1 MWLDLFP
8 PRVTSIRM
16 PRFLLLA
23 ALMPLALAAAPDPY
37 PVSAPVAPVPHPA
50 ADAPGFAPLFNGK
63 DLAGW
68 KTKGNWVYDT
78 DGTVTLKPRP
88 GETGWK
94 RFDAYI
100 FTERKYR
107 DFVLDLEFKMEPT
120 GNSGVF
126 FCVADPLDPVAKGIE
141 LQILD
146 TFGLAKPGHH
156 DCGGIIRAMAASKN
170 MVKAPGEWNRYT
182 LTLKDRRLTV
192 DFNGER
198 TIVLDLATSPMK
210 DRPVDG
216 HIGFQDEA
224 KHVWYRNVRIK
235 ELR

>member
-1 MWLDLFP
+1 MKPLPLLFAFA
-8 PRVTSIRM
+8 S
-16 PRFLLLA
+16 A
-23 ALMPLALAAAPDPY
+23 ALAAAPAKEAY
-37 PVSAPVAPVPHPA
+37 PVSAPAIAVTHPA
-50 ADAPGFAPLFNGK
+50 ADAAGFAPLFNGK

-68 KTKGNWVYDT
+68 KTKGNWVYDR
-78 DGTVTLKPRP
+78 DGSVTLQPRP

-94 RFDAYI
+94 RFDAYL

-107 DFVLDLEFKMEPT
+107 DFVLDLEFKIEPT

-126 FCVADPLDPVAKGIE
+126 FCVADPLDPVDKGIE
-141 LQILD
+141 LQVLD
-146 TFGLAKPGHH
+146 TYGLAQPGNH
-156 DCGGIIRAMAASKN
+156 DCGGIIRAMAAAKN
-170 MVKAPGEWNRYT
+170 MVKPAGEWNRYT

-198 TIVLDLATSPMK
+198 TIVLDLAASPMK
-210 DRPVDG
+210 DRPAEG

-224 KHVWYRNVRIK
+224 KRVWYRNVRIK

>member
-1 MWLDLFP
+1 ML
-8 PRVTSIRM
+8 RSC
-16 PRFLLLA
+16 LLS
-23 ALMPLALAAAPDPY
+23 ALIPLALAAAPDPY
-37 PVSAPVAPVPHPA
+37 PVSAPAAAVPHPA
-50 ADAPGFAPLFNGK
+50 PDAPGFVSLFNGK
-63 DLAGW
+63 DLTGW
-68 KTKGNWVYDT
+68 KTKGNWVYDA

-88 GETGWK
+88 GEKGWQ
-94 RFDAYI
+94 RYDAYL

-107 DFVLDLEFKMEPT
+107 DFVLDLEFKIEPT

-182 LTLKDRRLTV
+182 LTLKDRGLTV

-198 TIVLDLATSPMK
+198 TIVINLAASPMK
-210 DRPVDG
+210 DRPAEG

-224 KHVWYRNVRIK
+224 KHVWYRGVRIK

>member
-1 MWLDLFP
+1 
-8 PRVTSIRM
+8 
-16 PRFLLLA
+16 
-23 ALMPLALAAAPDPY
+23 
-37 PVSAPVAPVPHPA
+37 VPHPA
-50 ADAPGFAPLFNGK
+50 ADAPGFVPLFNGK

-68 KTKGNWVYDT
+68 KTKGNWVYDV
-78 DGTVTLKPRP
+78 DGTVTFRPRP

-107 DFVLDLEFKMEPT
+107 DFVLDLEFKFEPT

-126 FCVADPLDPVAKGIE
+126 FCVADPLDPVAQGIE

-146 TFGLAKPGHH
+146 THGLAKPGHH
-156 DCGGIIRAMAASKN
+156 RLRRHHPRHGRVRD
-170 MVKAPGEWNRYT
+170 MVKPAGEWNRYT

-198 TIVLDLATSPMK
+198 TIVIDLASSPMK
-210 DRPVDG
+210 DRPAEG
-216 HIGFQDEA
+216 HVGFPGRGQACLVPKRPDQGA
-224 KHVWYRNVRIK
+224 TLISGAASVGRAATAAPARP
-235 ELR
+235 R

>member
-1 MWLDLFP
+1 
-8 PRVTSIRM
+8 M

-23 ALMPLALAAAPDPY
+23 ALLPLALAAAPENF

-50 ADAPGFAPLFNGK
+50 AEAQGFIPLFNGK
-63 DLAGW
+63 DLSGW

-94 RFDAYI
+94 RFDAYV
-100 FTERKYR
+100 FTDRKYR
-107 DFVLDLEFKMEPT
+107 DFVLDLEFKIEPT

-126 FCVADPLDPVAKGIE
+126 FCVADPLDPVTKGIE

-146 TFGLAKPGHH
+146 TYGLAKPGNH
-156 DCGGIIRAMAASKN
+156 DCGGIIRAMAPSRN

-182 LTLKDRRLTV
+182 LTLKARHLTV

-198 TIVLDLATSPMK
+198 TIVLELDASPMK
-210 DRPVDG
+210 DRPADG

-224 KHVWYRNVRIK
+224 KRVWYRNVRIK
-235 ELR
+235 ELN

>member
-1 MWLDLFP
+1 
-8 PRVTSIRM
+8 M

-23 ALMPLALAAAPDPY
+23 ALLPLALAAAPEPY
-37 PVSAPVAPVPHPA
+37 PVSPATTAVPHPA
-50 ADAPGFAPLFNGK
+50 ADA
-63 DLAGW
+63 
-68 KTKGNWVYDT
+68 
-78 DGTVTLKPRP
+78 P

>member
-1 MWLDLFP
+1 
-8 PRVTSIRM
+8 
-16 PRFLLLA
+16 
-23 ALMPLALAAAPDPY
+23 
-37 PVSAPVAPVPHPA
+37 
-50 ADAPGFAPLFNGK
+50 
-63 DLAGW
+63 
-68 KTKGNWVYDT
+68 
-78 DGTVTLKPRP
+78 
-88 GETGWK
+88 WK
-94 RFDAYI
+94 RFDAYV

-107 DFVLDLEFKMEPT
+107 DFVLDLEFKIEPT

-146 TFGLAKPGHH
+146 TYGLAKPGHH

-182 LTLKDRRLTV
+182 LTLKDRHLTV

-198 TIVLDLATSPMK
+198 TIVLDLEASPMK
-210 DRPVDG
+210 DRPADG

-224 KHVWYRNVRIK
+224 KRVWYRNVRIK
-235 ELR
+235 ELK

>member
-1 MWLDLFP
+1 
-8 PRVTSIRM
+8 M

-23 ALMPLALAAAPDPY
+23 ALLPLALAAAPENY
-37 PVSAPVAPVPHPA
+37 PVSVPVAAVPHPA
-50 ADAPGFAPLFNGK
+50 VDAPGFLPLFNGK

-88 GETGWK
+88 GEKGWQ
-94 RFDAYI
+94 RYDAYL

-107 DFVLDLEFKMEPT
+107 DFVLDLEFKIEPT

-146 TFGLAKPGHH
+146 TYGLAKPGHH

-182 LTLKDRRLTV
+182 LTLKDRHLTV

-198 TIVLDLATSPMK
+198 TIVLDLAASPMK
-210 DRPVDG
+210 DRPADG

-235 ELR
+235 ELK

>member
-1 MWLDLFP
+1 MA
-8 PRVTSIRM
+8 TSEGM
-16 PRFLLLA
+16 PRLPLLA
-23 ALMPLALAAAPDPY
+23 CLLPLALFAASEPY
-37 PVSAPVAPVPHPA
+37 PVSPAVAPVPHPA
-50 ADAPGFAPLFNGK
+50 ADAPGFVSLFNGQ

-78 DGTVTLKPRP
+78 DGTVTLKPRA

-107 DFVLDLEFKMEPT
+107 DFVLDLEFKFEPT

-146 TFGLAKPGHH
+146 THGLAKPGHH
-156 DCGGIIRAMAASKN
+156 DCGGIIRAMGAAKN
-170 MVKAPGEWNRYT
+170 MVKPAGEWNRYT
-182 LTLKDRRLTV
+182 LTLKERRLAV

-198 TIVLDLATSPMK
+198 TIVLDLAASPMQ
-210 DRPVDG
+210 DRPAEG

-224 KHVWYRNVRIK
+224 KRVWYRNVRIK

>member
-1 MWLDLFP
+1 
-8 PRVTSIRM
+8 M

-23 ALMPLALAAAPDPY
+23 SLLVAPLAVLAAKNDFLVSPPAP
-37 PVSAPVAPVPHPA
+37 AVAHPPA
-50 ADAPGFAPLFNGK
+50 GAPGFAALFNGK

-78 DGTVTLKPRP
+78 DGTLTLKPRE
-88 GETGWK
+88 GEKGWQ
-94 RFDAYI
+94 RYDAYI
-100 FTERKYR
+100 FSERKYR
-107 DFVLDLEFKMEPT
+107 DYVLDLEFKIEPT

-146 TFGLAKPGHH
+146 TFGLAKPGNH
-156 DCGGIIRAMAASKN
+156 DCGCIIRAMAPSKN

-182 LTLKDRRLTV
+182 LTLKQRHLTV

-198 TIVLDLATSPMK
+198 TIVLDLDSSPMK
-210 DRPVDG
+210 DRPAEG

-224 KHVWYRNVRIK
+224 KRVWYRNVRIQEVK
-235 ELR
+235 